1 LVSIE
6 PFRFRPLTV
15 ADLLDESFRIY
26 RANFP
31 VLAAI
36 AIATYLPQLAIVLA
50 SGTQDI
56 YTAALQAML
65 HPGTPTDSGSIPGYN
80 PLRSLIS
87 LLNYPVQLGVAPFEY
102 GAPILAATWTLLGY
116 RVSLESALRGLLRF
130 FWPTVLTLLL
140 YLAASFTFLCFP
152 VAFWLF
158 TRLALVLPSLYAEQ
172 AGVSRALERSWEL
185 TRGAFWRTLGL
196 FLLMGVMLYVVSL
209 VLTPVF
215 VGAAALIPEL
225 PLWLRVSL
233 GLSFVGI
240 SSAIIYPLFAIGVTL
255 IYFDLRVR
263 REAFDLDFAAGRL
276 AARAAGA
283 G

>member
-1 LVSIE
+1 MAVE

-15 ADLLDESFRIY
+15 ADLLDESFRVY

-36 AIATYLPQLAIVLA
+36 AIATYLPQVAIVLA

-56 YTAALQAML
+56 YTGVIQSIQYPNA
-65 HPGTPTDSGSIPGYN
+65 PPDSTLTGYT

-87 LLNYPVQLGVAPFEY
+87 LLEYPVQLGLAPFEY

-116 RVSLESALRGLLRF
+116 RVSLESAIRGLVRF
-130 FWPTVLTLLL
+130 FWPTVLVLLI
-140 YLAASFTFLCFP
+140 YLAGSLTFLCFP

-158 TRLALVLPSLYAEQ
+158 TRLAFVLPALYAEQ
-172 AGVSRALERSWEL
+172 PGVGKALERSWEL
-185 TRGAFWRTLGL
+185 TRGKFWRTFGL

-215 VGAAALIPEL
+215 VAAAALIPEI

-233 GLSFVGI
+233 GVTFVGI

-255 IYFDLRVR
+255 MYFDLRVR
-263 REAFDLDFAAGRL
+263 REAFDLDFAAYKL
-276 AARAAGA
+276 AGRAAGS

>member
-1 LVSIE
+1 MAAAE

-15 ADLLDESFRIY
+15 ADLLDESFRVY

-36 AIATYLPQLAIVLA
+36 AIATYLPQVAILLA

-56 YTAALQAML
+56 YTAMIQAAQ
-65 HPGTPTDSGSIPGYN
+65 HPSAPPDSTLAGYN

-87 LLNYPVQLGVAPFEY
+87 LLNYPVQLAVAPFEY

-116 RVSLESALRGLLRF
+116 RVSLEGAIRGLLRF
-130 FWPTVLTLLL
+130 FWPTVLVLLI
-140 YLAASFTFLCFP
+140 YLAGSFTFLCFP

-158 TRLALVLPSLYAEQ
+158 TRLAFVLPALYAEQ
-172 AGVSRALERSWEL
+172 SGVSKALERSWEL

-196 FLLMGVMLYVVSL
+196 FLLLGVMLYVVSM

-215 VGAAALIPEL
+215 VGAAALIPEI

-233 GLSFVGI
+233 GLSFIGI
-240 SSAIIYPLFAIGVTL
+240 SSAIIYPLFAIGATL
-255 IYFDLRVR
+255 MYFDLRVR
-263 REAFDLDFAAGRL
+263 REAFDLDFAAYKLAGR
-276 AARAAGA
+276 AQASP
-283 G
+283 

>member
-1 LVSIE
+1 MAAAE

-15 ADLLDESFRIY
+15 ADLLDESFRVY

-36 AIATYLPQLAIVLA
+36 AIATYLPQVAILLA

-56 YTAALQAML
+56 YTAMIQAAQ
-65 HPGTPTDSGSIPGYN
+65 HPSAPPDSTLAGYN

-87 LLNYPVQLGVAPFEY
+87 LLNYPVQLAVAPFEY

-116 RVSLESALRGLLRF
+116 RVSLEGAIRGLLRF
-130 FWPTVLTLLL
+130 FWPTVLVLLI
-140 YLAASFTFLCFP
+140 YLAGSFTFLCFP

-158 TRLALVLPSLYAEQ
+158 TRLAFVLPALYAEQ
-172 AGVSRALERSWEL
+172 SGVSKALERSWEL

-196 FLLMGVMLYVVSL
+196 FLLLGVMLYVVSM

-215 VGAAALIPEL
+215 VGAAALIPEI

-233 GLSFVGI
+233 GLSLIGI
-240 SSAIIYPLFAIGVTL
+240 SSAIIYPLFAIGATL
-255 IYFDLRVR
+255 MYFDLRVR
-263 REAFDLDFAAGRL
+263 REAFDLDFAAYKLAGR
-276 AARAAGA
+276 AQASP
-283 G
+283 

>member
-1 LVSIE
+1 MVVE

-15 ADLLDESFRIY
+15 ADLLDESFRVY

-36 AIATYLPQLAIVLA
+36 AIATYLPQVAILLA

-56 YTAALQAML
+56 YTAAFQAIQ
-65 HPGTPTDSGSIPGYN
+65 HPGPPPTDGSIPGYN
-80 PLRSLIS
+80 PLRSLIT
-87 LLNYPVQLGVAPFEY
+87 LLNYPVQLAVAPFEY

-116 RVSLESALRGLLRF
+116 RVSLEGALRGLLRF
-130 FWPTVLTLLL
+130 FWPTVLVLLL
-140 YLAASFTFLCFP
+140 YLAGSVTFLCFP

-158 TRLALVLPSLYAEQ
+158 TRLAFVLPALYAEQ
-172 AGVSRALERSWEL
+172 SGVGKALERSWEL

-215 VGAAALIPEL
+215 IGAVTLIPEI

-233 GLSFVGI
+233 GLSLVGI

-255 IYFDLRVR
+255 MYFDLRVR
-263 REAFDLDFAAGRL
+263 REAFDLDFAAFKL
-276 AARAAGA
+276 AGRAAGS

>member
-1 LVSIE
+1 MAVE

-15 ADLLDESFRIY
+15 ADLLDESFRVY

-36 AIATYLPQLAIVLA
+36 AVATYLPQLAILLA

-65 HPGTPTDSGSIPGYN
+65 HPTAPTDTGTIPGYN

-116 RVSLESALRGLLRF
+116 RVTLESAIRGLLRY
-130 FWPTVLTLLL
+130 FWQTVLVLLL

-158 TRLALVLPSLYAEQ
+158 TRLAFVLPSLYAEQ
-172 AGVSRALERSWEL
+172 AGVGRALERSWEL
-185 TRGAFWRTLGL
+185 TRGSFWRTLWL
-196 FLLMGVMLYVVSL
+196 FLVMGVMLYVLSF

-215 VGAAALIPEL
+215 VGTAAVIPEL

-233 GLSFVGI
+233 GLAFVGI

-255 IYFDLRVR
+255 MYFDLRVR

-276 AARAAGA
+276 AARAASG

>member
-1 LVSIE
+1 MGQVA

-15 ADLLDESFRIY
+15 ADLLDEAFRIY

-36 AIATYLPQLAIVLA
+36 AIATYLPQLAILLA
-50 SGTQDI
+50 SGTQDV
-56 YTAALQAML
+56 YTAALQ
-65 HPGTPTDSGSIPGYN
+65 HGWTPATVLWDEPVEFKQPDGSVYAPHNYDDSW
-80 PLRSLIS
+80 
-87 LLNYPVQLGVAPFEY
+87 QY
-102 GAPILAATWTLLGY
+102 GAPVLAATWTLLGY
-116 RVSLESALRGLLRF
+116 RVSLESAIRGLLRF

-140 YLAASFTFLCFP
+140 YLAMSFTFVCFP
-152 VAFWLF
+152 VALWLF

-172 AGVSRALERSWEL
+172 AGVGRALERSWEL
-185 TRGAFWRTLGL
+185 TRGAFWRTFWL
-196 FLLMGVMLYVVSL
+196 FLVLGVMLYVVSV

-215 VGAAALIPEL
+215 IGTAALIPEL

-240 SSAIIYPLFAIGVTL
+240 SSAIIYPLFAIGATL